1 MTDDHDRGLAFD
13 LATLGRRR
21 MLALLGGAGLTVI
34 AGCATPST
42 QGQATTTTTAATSGG
57 TASAACA
64 DPIPEETAGPYPGDG
79 SNGPNVLTES
89 GIVRSDIRSSFGA
102 STNTAKGVPLTI
114 ELTIVENCVPA
125 TGAAVYLWHCD
136 IDGKYSMYSQG
147 VTNENYLRG
156 VQETDAQ
163 GKVRFTSV
171 FPAAYSGR
179 WPHIHFEIYP
189 SLAEATKAGEPTTTT
204 QLALPE
210 DICDKVYASDGYSQ
224 SLRNME
230 RSSLDSDMVFRDGH
244 DSQLATVT
252 GDLSGYTAS
261 LTVGI

>member
-1 MTDDHDRGLAFD
+1 
-13 LATLGRRR
+13 
-21 MLALLGGAGLTVI
+21 
-34 AGCATPST
+34 
-42 QGQATTTTTAATSGG
+42 
-57 TASAACA
+57 
-64 DPIPEETAGPYPGDG
+64 
-79 SNGPNVLTES
+79 VLTES